1 MTETISIK
9 KKNTSITKAQ
19 PKETFRALIAAL
31 RPEVHRVIPKHCD
44 AERLAKLCL
53 VEASK
58 NPRLYECS
66 STSVAACVM
75 LSAELGLE
83 PGSQMG
89 HLYLIPRRSKGGY
102 EATALIG
109 YKGLCELARRSGK
122 IARINAGV
130 FYQEELTQGL
140 FKATREPPRI
150 EHLWVADINM
160 ADDQLRGAYATV
172 ELKDGSKAQTVLTRS
187 EIERRLNKSAS
198 KSSGPWSGDFAAM
211 CRKTALRALLTGGLV
226 PLSTELSRAI
236 QIEHEDD
243 GDIIDVVPEPKHA
256 SSSSTE
262 VKALLGVQS

>member
-1 MTETISIK
+1 MTTVQTK
-9 KKNTSITKAQ
+9 KKPTTALVK
-19 PKETFRALIAAL
+19 PKDTFRSLIEAIS
-31 RPEVHRVIPKHCD
+31 PEVNRVIPKHCD
-44 AERLAKLCL
+44 PGRLAKLVL

-58 NPRLYECS
+58 NPKLYECS
-66 STSVAACVM
+66 SSSVAACVM

-89 HLYLIPRRSKGGY
+89 HLYLIPRRGKGGQ
-102 EATALIG
+102 ECTALIG
-109 YKGLCELARRSGK
+109 YKGLAELARRSGK
-122 IARINAGV
+122 IARVNAGV
-130 FYQEELTQGL
+130 FYQQELDQGL
-140 FKATREPPRI
+140 FSATREPPRI
-150 EHLWVADINM
+150 QHQWVPDINM

-172 ELKDGSKAQTVLTRS
+172 ELKDGSKVQTVLTRA
-187 EIERRLNKSAS
+187 EIEKRLGKSSAGN
-198 KSSGPWSGDFAAM
+198 SGPWSTDFAAM

-262 VKALLGVQS
+262 VKALLGV